1 MSARRG
7 VLYQLAVDGG
17 GDPDFVPPAAE
28 RVLVLSENRWN
39 ETMKSSVIVPL
50 YPRRSEESEHAALLQ
65 PPVDDDSYADCT
77 LLQSLDDDDLGNLV
91 EACDQEALDAVV
103 RGVRTYLGIDALLT
117 RKIERPPARGRSTF
131 WPRQRDVYWGRR
143 FETQRERYLIAA
155 EDEFNIRSDRTAALF
170 LTSRGKNW
178 RSRWQVP
185 VHGGFVISGDIDQF
199 AYVELDEQ
207 NRPKP
212 SQFTRD
218 EMAEV
223 AAALVEVL
231 EL

>member
-7 VLYQLAVDGG
+7 FLYQLAVDGG
-17 GDPDFVPPAAE
+17 DPDFVAPAAKH
-28 RVLVLSENRWN
+28 VLVLSENRWN

-50 YPRRSEESEHAALLQ
+50 YPRTEDESEHAAQLQ
-65 PPVDDDSYADCT
+65 VPVDDNSYADCT
-77 LLQSLDDDDLGNLV
+77 LLQSLDDDDLGNVV
-91 EACDQEALDAVV
+91 EACEQEALDAVV
-103 RGVRTYLGIDALLT
+103 RGARTYLGIEALLA
-117 RKIERPPARGRSTF
+117 RRIMRPPARGRSTF

-143 FETQRERYLIAA
+143 SENQRERYLIAA

-170 LTSRGKNW
+170 LTSRSKKW
-178 RSRWQVP
+178 RSCWQVP

-199 AYVELDEQ
+199 AYVELEEQ

-223 AAALVEVL
+223 AAALVDVL

>member
-7 VLYQLAVDGG
+7 FIYQLAIDGG
-17 GDPDFVPPAAE
+17 DDPDFVPPTAE
-28 RVLVLSENRWN
+28 RVLVLSEDRWN
-39 ETMKSSVIVPL
+39 ETMKSSAIVPF
-50 YPRRSEESEHAALLQ
+50 YSRRADESQHAALLQ

-77 LLQSLDDDDLGNLV
+77 LLQSLDDDDLGDLV

-103 RGVRTYLGIDALLT
+103 RGVRAYLDIDALLT
-117 RKIERPPARGRSTF
+117 RKIKRPPARGRSTF
-131 WPRQRDVYWGRR
+131 WPRQGDVYWGRR
-143 FETQRERYLIAA
+143 FGTQRERYLIAA
-155 EDEFNIRSDRTAALF
+155 DDEFNIRSERTAALF

-185 VHGGFVISGDIDQF
+185 VRGGFVISGDIDQF

-207 NRPKP
+207 DRPNP
-212 SQFTRD
+212 GQFTRD

-223 AAALVEVL
+223 AAALVDVL

>member
-7 VLYQLAVDGG
+7 FIYRLAVVG

-28 RVLVLSENRWN
+28 RVLVLSEDHWN

-50 YPRRSEESEHAALLQ
+50 YPRGSEESEHAALLQ
-65 PPVDDDSYADCT
+65 PPVDGDLYADCT
-77 LLQSLDDDDLGNLV
+77 LLQSLDDDDLGDLV
-91 EACDQEALDAVV
+91 DACGQEALDPVV
-103 RGVRTYLGIDALLT
+103 RGVRAYLDIDALLT
-117 RKIERPPARGRSTF
+117 RKIKRPPARGRSTH

-143 FETQRERYLIAA
+143 FEAQRERYLIAA
-155 EDEFNIRSDRTAALF
+155 DDEFNVRSDRTAAMF
-170 LTSRGKNW
+170 LTSRDKNW

-185 VHGGFVISGDIDQF
+185 VRGGFVISGDIDQF
-199 AYVELDEQ
+199 AYVEFDEQ
-207 NRPKP
+207 NRPNP
-212 SQFTRD
+212 SEFTRD

-223 AAALVEVL
+223 AAALVDVL